1 MSVHREILNVEELQ
15 GLDVDEPVVM
25 LNLMKFREKSL
36 DGHGSGW
43 DAYQRYS
50 RAVIDLLKANRG
62 TILWAGPV
70 VASALGNRLMGPG
83 IMCRSF
89 CTHAHRRLS
98 T

>member
-43 DAYQRYS
+43 DAYQR
-50 RAVIDLLKANRG
+50 
-62 TILWAGPV
+62 
-70 VASALGNRLMGPG
+70 
-83 IMCRSF
+83 
-89 CTHAHRRLS
+89 
-98 T
+98 